1 MKKGHFR
8 LTCVA
13 QKRCC
18 LSSLLLPSQ
27 RIGPKTKTTRGL
39 RLRHFPALNT
49 GHPIYFVLNSD
60 WFVDLSEFVTI
71 GQGYCYYGFR

>member
-1 MKKGHFR
+1 MVCGTK
-8 LTCVA
+8 
-13 QKRCC
+13 
-18 LSSLLLPSQ
+18 LSRSLVQRYTALRFTQLSPSSQ

-39 RLRHFPALNT
+39 RLRHFPAQNT

-71 GQGYCYYGFR
+71 G